1 MGYLMPHQLPGAA
14 TDDEPS
20 EDETFD
26 LRPALGIAVAVTVS
40 LPIWCLIAAAAWY
53 LAR

>member
-1 MGYLMPHQLPGAA
+1 MPYQLPGAA

-26 LRPALGIAVAVTVS
+26 LRPALGIATAVVVS
-40 LPIWCLIAAAAWY
+40 LPMWCLIAAATWC